1 MFRVPALFSVVKASD
16 APKVMTPVLLFVTV
30 VMTFEPLSV
39 AVPEL
44 VTKGRVSAPP
54 RFSAAYWATVM
65 PDVLARRPSPTV
77 ASVPALTR
85 VAPA

>member
-39 AVPEL
+39 AVPEF
-44 VTKGRVSAPP
+44 VT
-54 RFSAAYWATVM
+54 
-65 PDVLARRPSPTV
+65 
-77 ASVPALTR
+77 
-85 VAPA
+85 